1 VFTQSASTPFS
12 LGEKVS
18 REARRMRAG
27 AKRRRLKRIRLFA
40 ALETTAAETLI
51 RPRLRRVH
59 LLPEGEGSGGAA
71 FFMPLRT
78 VR

>member
-1 VFTQSASTPFS
+1 MTGARVPFS

-18 REARRMRAG
+18 DEVRRMRVG
-27 AKRRRLKRIRLFA
+27 AKGRGLTRIRLFA

-59 LLPEGEGSGGAA
+59 LLPEGEGGGGAA